1 MGLLSIF
8 QRNKQTSAAQAGHSA
23 KPGRGG
29 KSAARQQAPL
39 ANARNPADA
48 AEAMREVRARAR
60 TRLMGATVLLLVGVI
75 GFPLLFETQP
85 RPIPVDLPIEIPA
98 RNAAPVVDASSH
110 PAGRVLPSAAPL
122 AASVPTPESVSY
134 DARPSASTPASA
146 AASAPAQHSAFASL
160 AAALTSSS
168 SAARAS
174 DAAASAAYVAP
185 SMGGSGSTVA
195 QTKPARPV
203 KVAAAST
210 PPAASKPALHVAG
223 PVLPPPLAASR
234 PSPAAILADTAA
246 AGPSDAD
253 ANGGRFVVQVGAFLD
268 DAKVHEARTKVEKLG
283 LKTYTQPVDTPTGK
297 RIRVRIG
304 PYATKAEADRIAAK
318 LKADGLQAVVL
329 VL

>member
-8 QRNKQTSAAQAGHSA
+8 QRNKQAATAQAP
-23 KPGRGG
+23 KGRGA
-29 KSAARQQAPL
+29 KSAARQAPL
-39 ANARNPADA
+39 ANTQNPADA

-60 TRLMGATVLLLVGVI
+60 TRLMGATVLLLIGVI

-98 RNAAPVVDASSH
+98 RNAAAVVDASSH
-110 PAGRVLPSAAPL
+110 PAGRVMPSAAPL

-134 DARPSASTPASA
+134 DARPSAPMP
-146 AASAPAQHSAFASL
+146 ASAPASQPAPRSAFASL

-174 DAAASAAYVAP
+174 DAAASAAYIAP
-185 SMGGSGSTVA
+185 SMGGPGSTVA
-195 QTKPARPV
+195 QTKPAKPA
-203 KVAAAST
+203 KVAAASA
-210 PPAASKPALHVAG
+210 PVPASKPTAHVAG
-223 PVLPPPLAASR
+223 PVLPPPLAVSK
-234 PSPAAILADTAA
+234 PSPAAILADAA
-246 AGPSDAD
+246 AAKPSDA
-253 ANGGRFVVQVGAFLD
+253 AASGGRFVVQVGAFLD

-297 RIRVRIG
+297 RIRVRVG
-304 PYATKAEADRIAAK
+304 PYATKADADKIATK

>member
-8 QRNKQTSAAQAGHSA
+8 QRNKQAAAAQAP
-23 KPGRGG
+23 KGRGA
-29 KSAARQQAPL
+29 KSAARQAPL
-39 ANARNPADA
+39 ANTQNPADA

-60 TRLMGATVLLLVGVI
+60 TRLMGATVLLLIGVI

-98 RNAAPVVDASSH
+98 RNAAAAVDASSH
-110 PAGRVLPSAAPL
+110 PAGRVMPSAAPL

-134 DARPSASTPASA
+134 DARPSAAMP
-146 AASAPAQHSAFASL
+146 ASAPASQPAPRSAFASL

-168 SAARAS
+168 GAAHAS
-174 DAAASAAYVAP
+174 DVAASAAYIAP
-185 SMGGSGSTVA
+185 SMGGPGSTVA
-195 QTKPARPV
+195 QTKPAKPA
-203 KVAAAST
+203 KVAAASA
-210 PPAASKPALHVAG
+210 PVPASKPTAHVAG
-223 PVLPPPLAASR
+223 PVLPPPLAASK
-234 PSPAAILADTAA
+234 PSPAAIPADTAA
-246 AGPSDAD
+246 AKPSDAA

-297 RIRVRIG
+297 RIRVRVG
-304 PYATKAEADRIAAK
+304 PYATKADADKIATK

>member
-8 QRNKQTSAAQAGHSA
+8 QRNKQAAAAQAP
-23 KPGRGG
+23 KGRGA
-29 KSAARQQAPL
+29 KSAARQAPL
-39 ANARNPADA
+39 ANAQNPADA

-60 TRLMGATVLLLVGVI
+60 TRLMGATVLLLIGVI

-98 RNAAPVVDASSH
+98 RNAANPGDASSH
-110 PAGRVLPSAAPL
+110 PAGRVMPSAAPL

-134 DARPSASTPASA
+134 DARPASMSASAPASA
-146 AASAPAQHSAFASL
+146 AAPHSAFASL

-168 SAARAS
+168 AHPN
-174 DAAASAAYVAP
+174 DTPASAAYVAP
-185 SMGGSGSTVA
+185 STSGASSTVA
-195 QTKPARPV
+195 QAKPAKPV
-203 KVAAAST
+203 KVAASA
-210 PPAASKPALHVAG
+210 PVAASKPSLHTAG
-223 PVLPPPLAASR
+223 PVLPPPVADAK

-246 AGPSDAD
+246 AKPSDAT

-304 PYATKAEADRIAAK
+304 PYATKAEADKIATK
-318 LKADGLQAVVL
+318 LKADGLTAVVL

>member
-8 QRNKQTSAAQAGHSA
+8 QRNKQTTAQAP
-23 KPGRGG
+23 KGRGA
-29 KSAARQQAPL
+29 KSAARQAPL
-39 ANARNPADA
+39 ANTQNPADA

-60 TRLMGATVLLLVGVI
+60 TRLMGATVLLLIGVI

-98 RNAAPVVDASSH
+98 RNAAAVVDASSH
-110 PAGRVLPSAAPL
+110 PAGRVMPSAAPL
-122 AASVPTPESVSY
+122 AASVPAPESVSY
-134 DARPSASTPASA
+134 DARPSAPMP
-146 AASAPAQHSAFASL
+146 ASAPASAPVQRSAFASL

-168 SAARAS
+168 SAAHAS
-174 DAAASAAYVAP
+174 GVAASAAYVAP
-185 SMGGSGSTVA
+185 SMGSSSSTVA

-203 KVAAAST
+203 KAAAASA
-210 PPAASKPALHVAG
+210 PVPATHVAG
-223 PVLPPPLAASR
+223 PVLPPPLAAAK
-234 PSPAAILADTAA
+234 PSPEAILADTVAA
-246 AGPSDAD
+246 KPSDAA

-268 DAKVHEARTKVEKLG
+268 DAKVHEARNKVEKLG

-304 PYATKAEADRIAAK
+304 PYATKAEADKIATK